1 MRRYFHRLMM
11 RCLKDWISYSMI
23 CDHCLKMLQ
32 MPGYPG
38 MTSWIP
44 ATLTN
49 IVDEQQKLA
58 TGKETP
64 EEFEAAADQ
73 FIINNSK

>member
-1 MRRYFHRLMM
+1 
-11 RCLKDWISYSMI
+11 
-23 CDHCLKMLQ
+23 

-58 TGKETP
+58 QGKETP